1 MKLRI
6 CIGLGLITGT
16 LLLATGLQAQSW
28 PTYRHD
34 MARSGKSDAVLK
46 MPLQETFRFQSPHR
60 PKPAWPGPAK
70 RDAYNKVENLEPRLA
85 FDRAFHIVGENGH
98 IYFGSSADDQVRC
111 LDGKTGKLIWN
122 SFTEGP
128 VRFAPT
134 LKGGRVYVGSDD
146 GYAYCLNQKSG
157 RQVWRFRAAERDV
170 RVPGNGRLMSP
181 WPVRTSLI
189 VDKNTAYFCAGL
201 FPSEGAWLCALSAQS
216 GKKKFQYPLSGT
228 HPQGYMLA
236 SRTRLYLPTGRGRP
250 AVHQRK
256 NGAKIRDMSGQGGTF
271 ALLVGDSLIYG
282 PGKTGQLGE
291 FAGSNADQVATFHG
305 LHMIVDGDLA
315 WLHSGRDVSALHRTR
330 FLRLTSEQRTL
341 SARRKA
347 LQEEVTALRKKAK
360 GKAKSAVGGKQTREL
375 EKIGKKLQQISAD
388 LPACV
393 LWRTPCDLRYEMVMA
408 RGVLLL
414 GGDGEVQAFSAK
426 DGKKIWQAPVSGRA
440 WGLAV
445 VDDSL
450 YVSTDEGVIHGFSGG
465 VR

>member
-1 MKLRI
+1 MNAQL
-6 CIGLGLITGT
+6 GT
-16 LLLATGLQAQSW
+16 LLALMTGSLTVSVEVSAQAW

-34 MARSGKSDAVLK
+34 MARSGRTRATLT
-46 MPLQETFRFQSPHR
+46 MPLQEKFCFEAPHR

-85 FDRAFHIVGENGH
+85 FDRAFHVVGEKGR

-111 LDGKTGKLIWN
+111 LDGATGEVLWR
-122 SFTEGP
+122 SFTEAP

-134 LKGGRVYVGSDD
+134 LHAGRVYVGSDD
-146 GYAYCLNQKSG
+146 GYVYCLDQKTG
-157 RQVWRFRAAERDV
+157 KQRWRYRAAPRDV

-181 WPVRTSLI
+181 WPVRTSVVI
-189 VDKNTAYFCAGL
+189 GDNTAYFCAGL
-201 FPSEGAWLCALSAQS
+201 FPSEGGWLCALNASS
-216 GKKKFQYPLSGT
+216 GKKKFTTALSGT

-236 SRTRLYLPTGRGRP
+236 SKSRLYVPTGRGRP

-291 FAGSNADQVATFHG
+291 FSDSNADQVATFQG

-315 WLHSGRDVSALHRTR
+315 WLHSGRDVSALHRTN
-330 FLRLTSEQRTL
+330 FLRLLSEQRTL
-341 SARRKA
+341 GARRKA
-347 LQEEVTALRKKAK
+347 LQKEVAELRKKAK
-360 GKAKSAVGGKQTREL
+360 GKSKQAVGVKQTREL
-375 EKIGKKLQQISAD
+375 AKIGTKLDKISVE
-388 LPACV
+388 LPRCV
-393 LWRTPCDLRYEMVMA
+393 LWRTPCRLRYEMIMA

-414 GGDGEVQAFSAK
+414 GGDNEVRAFSTK
-426 DGKKIWQAPVSGRA
+426 DGKQVWQAPVKGRA

-445 VDDSL
+445 IDDTL
-450 YVSTDEGVIHGFSGG
+450 YVSTDEGAIHGFAGG